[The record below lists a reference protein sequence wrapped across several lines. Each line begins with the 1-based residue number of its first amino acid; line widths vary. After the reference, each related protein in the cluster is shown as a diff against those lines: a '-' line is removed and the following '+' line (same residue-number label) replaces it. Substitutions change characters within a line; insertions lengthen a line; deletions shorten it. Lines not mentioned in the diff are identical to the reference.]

1 MKVAKEW
8 RMNATIL
15 PLYCISIP
23 FIRLGL
29 RRRNSIYIHNKH
41 ILGIESQCLALWSA
55 LTLKGKM
62 SEFVGICRISSGL
75 VGIRRIWSLDTYI
88 DVRLQSHSRYIF

>member
-62 SEFVGICRISSGL
+62 SEFVGFRL
-75 VGIRRIWSLDTYI
+75 VLSEFVGFGRWIPI
-88 DVRLQSHSRYIF
+88 